1 MQVAVRRGDG
11 CRQVG
16 RDPGTLS
23 TPGTWTVTPG
33 QPCFRTPMRAI
44 IVSHAYV
51 PPSHRG
57 KLHALTTLGCSVAVA
72 VPARWADPRSG
83 AVVETGWDDDGGVR
97 VVPIPVRGDPS
108 DPADV
113 RWDGRAL
120 RRLLK
125 DFRPDIVQVEEE
137 PWSTAAARAV
147 AEARRLRIPSVV
159 YTWLSLPRA
168 HTLAQRLRRRGVYHT
183 VAGAVAGNELAAALL
198 ARVRPGLRCAVIP
211 QLGVSPAPAANDL
224 SGPLAIGFI
233 GRLVPEKGLDLLF
246 RACVKVM
253 GDWSLDVVGTGPA
266 QIELE
271 ALAERLGISARIT
284 WHGALPRTELADVWR
299 TLNCVVLPSRT
310 TRDWVE
316 TQGSAAIEAMAHGV
330 PVIVS
335 DTGVLKQVVGE
346 GGLVFPQDDADALA
360 SQLRRL
366 LDDPAERARIGADG
380 RRRVISSFSSEA
392 LARRQMEFWRRLAE
406 QPASH

>member
-1 MQVAVRRGDG
+1 MEFAVSGGDG

-16 RDPGTLS
+16 RDPGTVS

-33 QPCFRTPMRAI
+33 PPCFRTLMRAI

-51 PPSHRG
+51 PRSNRG
-57 KLHALTTLGCSVAVA
+57 KLHALTTLGCAVAAA
-72 VPARWADPRSG
+72 VPARWADPRGSG
-83 AVVETGWDDDGGVR
+83 IVETGWDDDAGVR
-97 VVPIPVRGDPS
+97 VVPIPVGGDLA

-120 RRLLK
+120 RRLFK
-125 DFRPDIVQVEEE
+125 DFRPDVVQVEEE
-137 PWSTAAARAV
+137 PWSGAADRVV

-159 YTWLSLPRA
+159 FTWLSLPRA
-168 HTLAQRLRRRGVYHT
+168 HTLAQRLRRRAVFHG
-183 VAGAVAGNELAAALL
+183 VAGAVAGNELAGALL
-198 ARVRPGLRCAVIP
+198 ARTRPSLRTTVIP
-211 QLGVSPAPAANDL
+211 QLGVTPAPAPNEL
-224 SGPLAIGFI
+224 GGRLAMGFI

-253 GDWSLDVVGTGPA
+253 GEWSLDVVGTGPA

-284 WHGALPRTELADVWR
+284 WHGALPRTELADVWHD
-299 TLNCVVLPSRT
+299 LNCVVLPSRT

-316 TQGSAAIEAMAHGV
+316 TQGTAAIEAMAHGI
-330 PVIVS
+330 PVVVS
-335 DTGVLKQVVGE
+335 DTGVLRQVVGE

-360 SQLRRL
+360 AALRRL
-366 LDDPAERARIGADG
+366 LDDPGERARIGADG
-380 RRRVISSFSSEA
+380 RRRVIGNFSNEA
-392 LARRQMEFWRRLAE
+392 LARRQLDFWRTLAG
-406 QPASH
+406 